1 MRRIHLHSPIAG
13 LLDQF
18 DGLGGRK
25 AVGLDLLVAD
35 LSYLADGLA
44 QVLLDRVA
52 QGVELESDLLKVG
65 QFGFARE

>member
-1 MRRIHLHSPIAG
+1 MRRVYLHAVIAG
-13 LLDQF
+13 LLDQL

-35 LSYLADGLA
+35 LSYLTDGLA
-44 QVLLDRVA
+44 QVLLDRVS

-65 QFGFARE
+65 